1 MHSLIGN
8 STSAKFIFFA
18 LDDVTSSVDEKK
30 IKNLFDA
37 KRINVYQ
44 RHGHYSSQLGPINDF
59 FFLKRRGIFESKS
72 YSDRGFTHVVR
83 LDQNCELNVTIELAF
98 SDTVMGCLDLNDDL
112 LESLNTI
119 LDELSKLKSHI
130 DNVDTGKNRFLSSLN
145 DIREL
150 KYMRNQFLIPKDQVV
165 IDIFKNYALAEKQ
178 SIQQRFDEWDQLA
191 QWRVNPIASND
202 DLSDAA

>member
-44 RHGHYSSQLGPINDF
+44 RHGHYSSQLGPINNF
-59 FFLKRRGIFESKS
+59 FFLKRQGIFESQS
-72 YSDRGFTHVVR
+72 YNDRGFTHVVR
-83 LDQNCELNVTIELAF
+83 LDQECELNVTIELAF

-130 DNVDTGKNRFLSSLN
+130 DNVETGKNRFLGSLN

-150 KYMRNQFLIPKDQVV
+150 KYMRNQFLIPEDQVV